1 MTDSEVKPRFS
12 PGLIMTLGNEAQF
25 VCNIGGEL
33 SLWRVHNKLRV
44 YFEHANGIWLYDDEA
59 LDDESLEDVIEEL
72 GVRVLD
78 GVNAVARHAD
88 TLRVYMQ
95 MLRGDR
101 PRY

>member
-1 MTDSEVKPRFS
+1 MTDSEVKPLFS
-12 PGLIMTLGNEAQF
+12 PGLIMTLGGEAQF

-59 LDDESLEDVIEEL
+59 LDAEALDAESLDAVVEEL
-72 GVRVLD
+72 GVRVRD

-95 MLRGDR
+95 MLR
-101 PRY
+101 

>member
-1 MTDSEVKPRFS
+1 MTDSEVKPLFS
-12 PGLIMTLGNEAQF
+12 PGLIMTLGGEAQF

-59 LDDESLEDVIEEL
+59 LDAESLDDVVEEL
-72 GVRVLD
+72 GVRVRD

-95 MLRGDR
+95 MLR
-101 PRY
+101 